1 MMDVCSKP
9 QFNKIDFI
17 CAKSL
22 FDVAFCTT
30 YITKLL
36 YKKSQIIHDKNY
48 CLDCLCALGGGGAKP
63 LIARVLA
70 YHSKLFG
77 GVHD

>member
-1 MMDVCSKP
+1 MDVCSKP
-9 QFNKIDFI
+9 QFSIIDFI

-22 FDVAFCTT
+22 FDVAFYIT

-36 YKKSQIIHDKNY
+36 YEKSQIYMTKITVKTIFV
-48 CLDCLCALGGGGAKP
+48 LSEGVKP
-63 LIARVLA
+63 LIARILA
-70 YHSKLFG
+70 YRPKFFG

>member
-1 MMDVCSKP
+1 MDVCSKP

-22 FDVAFCTT
+22 FDVAFYIT

-36 YKKSQIIHDKNY
+36 YEKSQIYMTKITVKTVFV
-48 CLDCLCALGGGGAKP
+48 LSGGEGAKP
-63 LIARVLA
+63 LIARVLT
-70 YHSKLFG
+70 YRPKFFG

>member
-22 FDVAFCTT
+22 FDVAFYTT

-36 YKKSQIIHDKNY
+36 YKKLQIIHDKNY
-48 CLDCLCALGGGGAKP
+48 CQDCLCALGGGKTA
-63 LIARVLA
+63 
-70 YHSKLFG
+70 HSKGFSLSLKTFRRCA
-77 GVHD
+77 

>member
-22 FDVAFCTT
+22 FDVAFYTT

-36 YKKSQIIHDKNY
+36 YKKLQIIHDKNY
-48 CLDCLCALGGGGAKP
+48 CQDCLCALGGGAKP

>member
-1 MMDVCSKP
+1 MDVCSKP

-22 FDVAFCTT
+22 FDVAFYIT

-36 YKKSQIIHDKNY
+36 YEKSQIHMTKITVKTVF
-48 CLDCLCALGGGGAKP
+48 ALSGGGAKP

-70 YHSKLFG
+70 YRPKFFG

>member
-1 MMDVCSKP
+1 MDVCSKP

-22 FDVAFCTT
+22 FDVAFYIT

-36 YKKSQIIHDKNY
+36 YEKSQIYMTKITVKTVFV
-48 CLDCLCALGGGGAKP
+48 LSEGVKP
-63 LIARVLA
+63 LIARILA
-70 YHSKLFG
+70 YRPKFFG

>member
-1 MMDVCSKP
+1 MDVCSKP

-22 FDVAFCTT
+22 FDVAFYIT

-36 YKKSQIIHDKNY
+36 YEKSQIYMTKITVKTVF
-48 CLDCLCALGGGGAKP
+48 ALSEGAKP

-70 YHSKLFG
+70 YRPKLFG